1 VDGESAE
8 EFDDV
13 GGEVVEVVGGVGHRR
28 GVGEGGGDGR
38 GCKGG
43 EWRVERRLRG
53 WGDHEW
59 RAGHEWAG
67 ANGVGGRVV
76 KGGFWGGGKK
86 LA

>member
-38 GCKGG
+38 GCKG
-43 EWRVERRLRG
+43 V
-53 WGDHEW
+53 
-59 RAGHEWAG
+59 
-67 ANGVGGRVV
+67 
-76 KGGFWGGGKK
+76 
-86 LA
+86 